1 MVFLDL
7 AWRHMHIEWTVTYH
21 LPRYGLPLWGLSSAA
36 TMPWLVPHPFGTLGK
51 GLEPGMVR
59 GRGVCRQAELVWRQI
74 LVHCCPL
81 KENYCLLFRVL
92 LGNCMFWIVRIK
104 HASVLV
110 HKNRS
115 PRYQQFLLHG
125 SYFATAF
132 LLLTS
137 WTQSPIMQGYLY
149 LTVLVQIN
157 MFWLN
162 LSTSWLRITAIE
174 FDTDLWWVM

>member
-1 MVFLDL
+1 MVCLSG
-7 AWRHMHIEWTVTYH
+7 VC
-21 LPRYGLPLWGLSSAA
+21 PLWLPCPDLFSNHLALWERGWSLGWWGEGEYAGRQNWFEGRFLSI
-36 TMPWLVPHPFGTLGK
+36 VVH
-51 GLEPGMVR
+51 
-59 GRGVCRQAELVWRQI
+59 WRRI
-74 LVHCCPL
+74 IV
-81 KENYCLLFRVL
+81 YCSGYFWET
-92 LGNCMFWIVRIK
+92 MFWIVRIK

-125 SYFATAF
+125 SYFARAF